1 MSVMC
6 EECKCS
12 ITIKDSSCG
21 NGCSCCNKPLSKK
34 AAAELERSE
43 SIERLRTLFAG
54 EESPVIH
61 TITRHVSASG
71 MTRDISLIYV
81 KGGAA
86 FNITYSAALALGWP
100 LSEKS
105 GHRAIRVSGTGMDMG
120 FHTVYTL
127 SSVVY
132 RGHADSDAGYLLK
145 QEWL

>member
-1 MSVMC
+1 MAIMC
-6 EECKCS
+6 ETCKCTIS
-12 ITIKDSSCG
+12 IYDSSCG
-21 NGCSCCNKPLSKK
+21 NGCSCCNKPLTKK

-54 EESPVIH
+54 DNKPVIH

-81 KGGAA
+81 KGGAIH
-86 FNITYSAALALGWP
+86 NITYSAALALGWP
-100 LSEKS
+100 LRDKN
-105 GHRAIRVSGTGMDMG
+105 GNRAIKVEGVGMDMG

-127 SSVVY
+127 SRVLY
-132 RGHADSDAGYLLK
+132 RDTVEGDAGYYLK

>member
-1 MSVMC
+1 MTKVM
-6 EECKCS
+6 
-12 ITIKDSSCG
+12 T
-21 NGCSCCNKPLSKK
+21 KK

-54 EESPVIH
+54 NEKPLIY
-61 TITRHVSASG
+61 TIMRHVSSSG
-71 MTRDISLIYV
+71 MTRDISLFYASSA
-81 KGGAA
+81 GLT
-86 FNITYSAALALGWP
+86 NITYSAALALGWP

-105 GHRAIRVSGTGMDMG
+105 GYRAIRVSGTGMDMG

-132 RGHADSDAGYLLK
+132 RGHADSDAGYLLE

>member
-1 MSVMC
+1 MSIMC
-6 EECKCS
+6 EVCKCS
-12 ITIKDSSCG
+12 TTIRDSSCG

-105 GHRAIRVSGTGMDMG
+105 GHRAIRVSGAGMDMG
-120 FHTVYTL
+120 FHLVYTL
-127 SSVVY
+127 SNVLY
-132 RGHADSDAGYLLK
+132 RGAVEGDAGYKL
-145 QEWL
+145 EHRWL

>member
-1 MSVMC
+1 MTKVM
-6 EECKCS
+6 
-12 ITIKDSSCG
+12 T
-21 NGCSCCNKPLSKK
+21 KK

-43 SIERLRTLFAG
+43 SIERLRNLFAG
-54 EESPVIH
+54 NEKPLIY
-61 TITRHVSASG
+61 TIMRHVSSSG

-100 LSEKS
+100 LTDRS

>member
-1 MSVMC
+1 MS
-6 EECKCS
+6 
-12 ITIKDSSCG
+12 T
-21 NGCSCCNKPLSKK
+21 LTKK

-54 EESPVIH
+54 DSKPVIH
-61 TITRHVSASG
+61 TITRHVSSSG
-71 MTRDISLIYV
+71 MSRDISLIYV
-81 KGGAA
+81 KGGQL

-105 GHRAIRVSGTGMDMG
+105 GNRAIRVSGAGMDIG

-127 SSVVY
+127 SRVLY
-132 RGHADSDAGYLLK
+132 RDTVEGDAGYYLK